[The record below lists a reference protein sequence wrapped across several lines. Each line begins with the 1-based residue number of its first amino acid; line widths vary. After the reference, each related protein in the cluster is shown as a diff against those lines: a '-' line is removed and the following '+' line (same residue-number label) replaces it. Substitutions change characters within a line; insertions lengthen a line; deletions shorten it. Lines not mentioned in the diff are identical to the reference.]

1 MESWNLG
8 VFLLGKN
15 KVAIQ
20 LKMKEAVEMV
30 LKICRNDIVNVET
43 SNYNE
48 VENVNEE
55 GFSMKIKAAVV
66 PKVGAQF
73 EIRDNI
79 DLHEVGPTDLQIHM
93 VASGICHSD
102 EAIRKGDASLGYPV
116 ILGHEGAGIVEK
128 VGSEVKNFEVGDHVI
143 LSFYSDGTCDN
154 CLKGMPTKCRSYAQY
169 NLSGVRADG
178 EDHFQENGQHISD
191 MFNQS
196 SFTTTT
202 VVDQRN
208 AVKIDKSFDLRKVG
222 PLGCGYVT
230 GSGTVLNTLKPKPG
244 DTIAVFGTGAVG
256 LAAMMAGRI
265 SGCIKVIAID
275 IVPERLELA
284 KELGATHTINSK
296 QEDAVAKIKELTGGY
311 GVDWTVDTTGLPAVI
326 KNAIAALAQGG
337 TCAAIAVTPHLIEL
351 STWNDLCVDDK
362 KVVGV
367 NMGDSIPQIDIPRLL
382 EFYKLGWFDFDK
394 TEKFYDFEEI
404 NQANADS
411 VSGKTIKPVLIID
424 KDYRPEA

>member
-30 LKICRNDIVNVET
+30 LKICRNDIVNIET

-48 VENVNEE
+48 AENVNKE

-66 PKVGAQF
+66 PEVGAQF

-265 SGCIKVIAID
+265 SGCIKVIAVD

-424 KDYRPEA
+424 KDYQPKA

>member
-15 KVAIQ
+15 KVASQ

-30 LKICRNDIVNVET
+30 LKICRNDIVNIET

-66 PKVGAQF
+66 PEVGAQF

-265 SGCIKVIAID
+265 SGCIKVIAVD

>member
-1 MESWNLG
+1 MLR
-8 VFLLGKN
+8 KN

-30 LKICRNDIVNVET
+30 LKICRNDIVNIET

-48 VENVNEE
+48 VENVNKE

-66 PKVGAQF
+66 PEVGAQF

-265 SGCIKVIAID
+265 SGCIKVIAVD

-326 KNAIAALAQGG
+326 KNAISALAQGG

-424 KDYRPEA
+424 KDYQPEA

>member
-1 MESWNLG
+1 
-8 VFLLGKN
+8 
-15 KVAIQ
+15 
-20 LKMKEAVEMV
+20 
-30 LKICRNDIVNVET
+30 
-43 SNYNE
+43 
-48 VENVNEE
+48 
-55 GFSMKIKAAVV
+55 MKIKAAVV
-66 PKVGAQF
+66 KEVGAPF
-73 EIRDNI
+73 EIKD
-79 DLHEVGPTDLQIHM
+79 DVELHDVGPTDLQIHM

-102 EAIRKGDASLGYPV
+102 EAIRRGDASLGYPV

-128 VGSEVKNFEVGDHVI
+128 VGSEVKNFKPGDHVI

-154 CLKGMPTKCRSYAQY
+154 CLKGVPTQCRSYAKY

-178 EDHFQENGQHISD
+178 DDHFTENGKHVSD

-208 AVKIDKSFDLRKVG
+208 AVKVDSKLDLRKLG

-230 GSGTVLNTLKPKPG
+230 GSGTVFNTLKPNPG

-265 SGCIKVIAID
+265 SGCIKVIAVD

-284 KELGATHTINSK
+284 KELGATHAINSK
-296 QEDAVAKIKELTGGY
+296 EEDPVEKIKELTGGY
-311 GVDWTVDTTGLPAVI
+311 GVDWTVDTTGLSSVI
-326 KNAIAALAQGG
+326 MN
-337 TCAAIAVTPHLIEL
+337 
-351 STWNDLCVDDK
+351 SVDDK
-362 KVVGV
+362 KIVGV
-367 NMGDSIPQIDIPRLL
+367 NMGDSIPQIDIPRLI

-424 KDYRPEA
+424 KDYRP

>member
-30 LKICRNDIVNVET
+30 LKICRNDIVNIET

-48 VENVNEE
+48 VENVNKE

-66 PKVGAQF
+66 PEVGAQF

-79 DLHEVGPTDLQIHM
+79 ALHEVGPTDLQIHM

>member
-30 LKICRNDIVNVET
+30 LKICRNDIVNIET
-43 SNYNE
+43 SNYNRC
-48 VENVNEE
+48 ENVNKE

-66 PKVGAQF
+66 PEVGAQF

-311 GVDWTVDTTGLPAVI
+311 GVDWTVDTTGLPVVI
-326 KNAIAALAQGG
+326 KNAISALAQGG

-424 KDYRPEA
+424 KDYQPEA

>member
-30 LKICRNDIVNVET
+30 LKICRNDIVNIET
-43 SNYNE
+43 SNYNKG
-48 VENVNEE
+48 ENVNEE

-66 PKVGAQF
+66 PEVGAQF

-265 SGCIKVIAID
+265 SGCIKVIAVD

-424 KDYRPEA
+424 KDYQPEA

>member
-30 LKICRNDIVNVET
+30 LKICRNDIVNIET
-43 SNYNE
+43 SNYNKG
-48 VENVNEE
+48 ENVNKE

-66 PKVGAQF
+66 PEVGAQF

-265 SGCIKVIAID
+265 SGCIKVIAVD

-424 KDYRPEA
+424 KDYQPEA

>member
-1 MESWNLG
+1 
-8 VFLLGKN
+8 
-15 KVAIQ
+15 
-20 LKMKEAVEMV
+20 MV
-30 LKICRNDIVNVET
+30 LKICRNDIVNIET

-48 VENVNEE
+48 VENVNKE

-66 PKVGAQF
+66 PEVGAQF

-337 TCAAIAVTPHLIEL
+337 TCAAIAVTPHLIER